1 MPSAAVMKLKRRT
14 RRKMGLRKRIIGTTE
29 RPRMSVFRS
38 LKHIYV
44 QVIDDSTGRTLVAAS
59 DREKSPTATKGKVT
73 SAKNIGK
80 TLAQR
85 AAKAGVTKVVFDRN
99 GYHFHGRVK
108 ALAEGAREGGL
119 QF

>member
-44 QVIDDSTGRTLVAAS
+44 QVIDDST
-59 DREKSPTATKGKVT
+59 
-73 SAKNIGK
+73 
-80 TLAQR
+80 
-85 AAKAGVTKVVFDRN
+85 AG
-99 GYHFHGRVK
+99 
-108 ALAEGAREGGL
+108 
-119 QF
+119 